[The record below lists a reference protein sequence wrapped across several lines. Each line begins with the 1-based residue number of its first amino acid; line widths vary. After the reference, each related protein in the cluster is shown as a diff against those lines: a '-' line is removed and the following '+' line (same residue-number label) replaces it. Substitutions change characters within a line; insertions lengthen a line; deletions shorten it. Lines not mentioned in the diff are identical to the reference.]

1 MAVVLGEPDSL
12 AMLTAMS
19 EVATRR
25 ISAGT
30 WLEACIVVNQQRSP
44 AATARFETLL
54 DKLGLEIM
62 PVTAEQAATARIA
75 YERFGR
81 GNHPAKL
88 NYGDC
93 FAYSL
98 AKLTGEALLFK
109 GNDFAQTDIQPALR
123 A

>member
-1 MAVVLGEPDSL
+1 MAVVLDEPDSL

-30 WLEACIVVNQQRSP
+30 WLEACLVVDQQRSP
-44 AATARFETLL
+44 TATARFETLL
-54 DKLGLEIM
+54 SKLGLEIM

-88 NYGDC
+88 TYGDC

-109 GNDFAQTDIQPALR
+109 GDDFAQTDIQPVLR